1 MFFNARS
8 LVNKLINLQSL
19 VYSSIPG
26 IVTITET
33 WLNKDIFSNK
43 ILPHDYC
50 IYRKDRLS
58 RGGGVLIAVHNSIH
72 LKLLT
77 LTEMELVVIQLLD
90 LNLFVCVVYVP
101 PSIDLSHFK
110 NILIFLESIAKT
122 NSILIMG
129 DFNLPDINWSTL
141 TSSAVHSDCFC
152 EFVFDC
158 NLTQLVDG
166 STHCKG
172 NCLDLI
178 LSNTPDSVGSI
189 SISPHSLIQSDHYLL
204 SFTLSV
210 RNHSS
215 IKRKQFA
222 KYVPD
227 LSKLNYTNMLSICLM
242 WTFQTVYYQL
252 MLILSGV
259 VSAHVFLK

>member
-1 MFFNARS
+1 M
-8 LVNKLINLQSL
+8 
-19 VYSSIPG
+19 
-26 IVTITET
+26 
-33 WLNKDIFSNK
+33 
-43 ILPHDYC
+43 
-50 IYRKDRLS
+50 
-58 RGGGVLIAVHNSIH
+58 IAVHNSI
-72 LKLLT
+72 LSRIIDYP
-77 LTEMELVVIQLLD
+77 TEMELVAIQLLD

-101 PSIDLSHFK
+101 PSIDLSLF
-110 NILIFLESIAKT
+110 FLESIVKT
-122 NSILIMG
+122 NSILIVG
-129 DFNLPDINWSTL
+129 DFNLPDINWPTL

-178 LSNTPDSVGSI
+178 LSNTPDSVGPI

-215 IKRKQFA
+215 IKPKQFA
-222 KYVPD
+222 RYVPD
-227 LSKLNYTNMLSICLM
+227 LSKLNYTNMAEYLLNVDFSDCLLSTDANFIWCRLRSC
-242 WTFQTVYYQL
+242 
-252 MLILSGV
+252 ILEAIDLLAPKV
-259 VSAHVFLK
+259 KLKPKKHSPCWFNSSIYSSSN